1 MKCLNFYKN
10 GIYLQFCIN
19 DENRLLINH
28 IGTEKGNLT
37 GNSFFTPTEVFVTG
51 ENPND
56 HHGAKHTGSNL
67 LKYESYYENENELVF
82 VMNNGKIRVTQHY
95 DFFKNVKVVFFPFL
109 MGSR

>member
-1 MKCLNFYKN
+1 MKCLDFYKN
-10 GIYLQFCIN
+10 GIYLQFCID

-67 LKYESYYENENELVF
+67 DGMKYVSHHESVNELVF
-82 VMNNGKIRVTQHY
+82 VMENDKIR
-95 DFFKNVKVVFFPFL
+95 
-109 MGSR
+109 